1 LQPEFPYQREPKSS
15 ESHGFRTTCPWVVG
29 GAFERGDISAL
40 SQRHKFYKFSFKNAW
55 FRRSCV
61 AESGALALMPSIPA
75 SPTRLKF
82 WGTRGSISVP
92 GPSTLRYGGNTT
104 CVEVRADGEI
114 IVLDAGS
121 GIRPLGLALEKE
133 FRTQPIKLSLLITHA
148 HWDHIQ
154 GLPFFAPA
162 YEKKNEI
169 CVCGYDGVDTSFSE
183 IMAEPMKAP
192 FFPIAMRELSARI
205 NIRKL
210 TEMEFS
216 AGKLQVRAKFVNHP
230 GVCAGYR
237 IFTSADS
244 IAFLPDHEPYRF
256 LHSARANRIRPEQA
270 RKIATG
276 EQISLVQFLRG
287 SDILILDAQYT
298 DAEYESHIGWGHG
311 SVSSAVSL
319 ALDAEVRKLL
329 LFHHDPS
336 HDDTRVDAMVDNAR
350 RLVGESGKELEV
362 DGAREGEE
370 VLLATDK

>member
-1 LQPEFPYQREPKSS
+1 
-15 ESHGFRTTCPWVVG
+15 
-29 GAFERGDISAL
+29 
-40 SQRHKFYKFSFKNAW
+40 
-55 FRRSCV
+55 
-61 AESGALALMPSIPA
+61 MPSVSA

-92 GPSTLRYGGNTT
+92 GRGTLGYGGSTT
-104 CVEVRADGEI
+104 CVEMRADGEI

-121 GIRPLGLALEKE
+121 GIRSLGIALEKE
-133 FRTQPIKLSLLITHA
+133 FRSQPIKLSLLITHA

-169 CVCGYDGVDTSFSE
+169 RVRGYDGFDTSFSE

-192 FFPIAMRELSARI
+192 FFPIAMRELAARI
-205 NIRKL
+205 DIKKL
-210 TEMEFS
+210 TEMGFS
-216 AGKLQVRAKFVNHP
+216 VGKVQVRARFVNHP

-237 IFTSADS
+237 LFTSAGS
-244 IAFLPDHEPYRF
+244 IAFLPDHEPYQF
-256 LHSARANRIRPEQA
+256 LHSARASDMGPEEAKKTAEEERI
-270 RKIATG
+270 G
-276 EQISLVQFLRG
+276 LVDFLHG

-298 DAEYESHIGWGHG
+298 DAEYERHVGWGHG

-319 ALDAEVRKLL
+319 ALDAKVRRLL

-336 HDDTRVDAMVDNAR
+336 HDDTMLDAMVDDAR
-350 RLVGESGKELEV
+350 RLIRERGQDLEV

-370 VLLATDK
+370 VLLKSRSTNVE

>member
-1 LQPEFPYQREPKSS
+1 
-15 ESHGFRTTCPWVVG
+15 
-29 GAFERGDISAL
+29 
-40 SQRHKFYKFSFKNAW
+40 
-55 FRRSCV
+55 
-61 AESGALALMPSIPA
+61 MPSVSA

-92 GPSTLRYGGNTT
+92 GPGTLRYGGNTT

-121 GIRPLGLALEKE
+121 GIRSLGVALEKE
-133 FRTQPIKLSLLITHA
+133 FRSEPIKLSLLITHA

-169 CVCGYDGVDTSFSE
+169 RVRGYDGVDTSFGK

-205 NIRKL
+205 DIKKL

-216 AGKLQVRAKFVNHP
+216 AGKVQVRARFVNHP

-237 IFTSADS
+237 LFTSAGS
-244 IAFLPDHEPYRF
+244 IAFVPDHEPYQF
-256 LHSARANRIRPEQA
+256 LHSARANDMSPEEA
-270 RKIATG
+270 KKTADEERAG
-276 EQISLVQFLRG
+276 LVEFLHG

-298 DAEYESHIGWGHG
+298 DTEYECHVGWGHG
-311 SVSSAVSL
+311 SISSAVSL
-319 ALDAEVRKLL
+319 ALDAKVRRLL
-329 LFHHDPS
+329 LFHHDPG
-336 HDDTRVDAMVDNAR
+336 HDDAKVDAMVDDAR
-350 RLVGESGKELEV
+350 GLIRQSGKELEV
-362 DGAREGEE
+362 DAAREGEE
-370 VLLATDK
+370 LVLGN

>member
-1 LQPEFPYQREPKSS
+1 
-15 ESHGFRTTCPWVVG
+15 
-29 GAFERGDISAL
+29 
-40 SQRHKFYKFSFKNAW
+40 
-55 FRRSCV
+55 
-61 AESGALALMPSIPA
+61 MPSVSA

-92 GPSTLRYGGNTT
+92 GPCSLRYGGNTT
-104 CVEVRADGEI
+104 CVEIRADGEI

-121 GIRPLGLALEKE
+121 GIRPLGLALERE
-133 FRTQPIKLSLLITHA
+133 FRMEPIKLHLLITHA

-169 CVCGYDGVDTSFSE
+169 RVRGYDGVDTSFGK

-205 NIRKL
+205 DIKKL

-216 AGKLQVRAKFVNHP
+216 AGKVQVRARFVNHP

-237 IFTSADS
+237 LFTDAGS

-256 LHSARANRIRPEQA
+256 LHSAKANDLNPEQA
-270 RKIATG
+270 KKIG
-276 EQISLVQFLRG
+276 IEERIGLVEFLKG
-287 SDILILDAQYT
+287 SDVLILDAQYT

-319 ALDAEVRKLL
+319 ALDAEVNRLL

-336 HDDTRVDAMVDNAR
+336 HDDAMVDAMVDDAR
-350 RLVGESGKELEV
+350 RLIHESGKALEV
-362 DGAREGEE
+362 AGAREGEE
-370 VLLATDK
+370 LVLSN

>member
-1 LQPEFPYQREPKSS
+1 
-15 ESHGFRTTCPWVVG
+15 
-29 GAFERGDISAL
+29 
-40 SQRHKFYKFSFKNAW
+40 
-55 FRRSCV
+55 
-61 AESGALALMPSIPA
+61 MPSVSA

-82 WGTRGSISVP
+82 WGTRGSISAP
-92 GPSTLRYGGNTT
+92 GPCTLQHGGNTT

-121 GIRPLGLALEKE
+121 GIRSLGIALEKE
-133 FRTQPIKLSLLITHA
+133 FRSQPIKLSLLITHA

-162 YEKKNEI
+162 YEKKNDI
-169 CVCGYDGVDTSFSE
+169 DVRGYDGIDMSFEE

-192 FFPIAMRELSARI
+192 FFPIAMCELSARI
-205 NIRKL
+205 DIRKL

-216 AGKLQVRAKFVNHP
+216 VGKVRVRARFVNHP

-237 IFTSADS
+237 LFTSAGS

-256 LHSARANRIRPEQA
+256 LHSAKANHMSPEQA
-270 RKIATG
+270 KKAATEERIG
-276 EQISLVQFLRG
+276 LVEFLKG

-311 SVSSAVSL
+311 SVSSVVSL
-319 ALDAEVRKLL
+319 ALDAEVRRLL

-336 HDDTRVDAMVDNAR
+336 HDDTMVDAMVDEAR
-350 RLVGESGKELEV
+350 RLIRESGKDLEV

-370 VLLATDK
+370 LVLRN